1 MLGDSPRQAAMLRTH
16 QPIREALP
24 FLLLLVV
31 TLAAVGG
38 INLALHIWSP
48 TPQQSLGQHLV
59 WLIYVATWL
68 LLLLCTG
75 AALAQ
80 RETAMRRERIMLAVL
95 LAVIFGIDLINVN
108 VRLLH
113 NQVAGLMLFLQAALL
128 LVAMVALFTFLY
140 WCLDSP
146 RPTMQQRAFW
156 WVPPPGDQSIEWPW
170 QPAFLDFL
178 YLSCVVSFS
187 FYPNVE
193 PIRSSS
199 KLLVIGHFLVA
210 LDVDLILL
218 ARAVNLI
225 PT

>member
-1 MLGDSPRQAAMLRTH
+1 MADFPWQASMSRAH
-16 QPIREALP
+16 QPIRDALP

-38 INLALHIWSP
+38 INLVLHVWSP
-48 TPQQSLGQHLV
+48 TPQQHLTQHLV
-59 WLIYVATWL
+59 WLIYGATWL

-80 RETAMRRERIMLAVL
+80 REIAMRRERTLLAVL
-95 LAVIFGIDLINVN
+95 LATMIGADLINVN
-108 VRLLH
+108 IRLLH
-113 NQVAGLMLFLQAALL
+113 SQVAGLMLFLQAALL
-128 LVAMVALFTFLY
+128 MVAMVALFTFLY
-140 WCLDSP
+140 WCLDPP

-156 WVPPPGDQSIEWPW
+156 WVPPPGDPSIERPW

-178 YLSCVVSFS
+178 YLSCVVTFS

-193 PIRSSS
+193 PIRNSS

-218 ARAVNLI
+218 ARAVSLI